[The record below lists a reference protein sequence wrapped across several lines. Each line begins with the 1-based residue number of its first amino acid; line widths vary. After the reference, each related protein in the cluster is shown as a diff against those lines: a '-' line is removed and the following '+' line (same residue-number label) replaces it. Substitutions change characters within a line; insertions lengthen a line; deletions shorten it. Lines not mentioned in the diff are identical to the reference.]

1 MKTLNEVIDG
11 LSALRDQDHEL
22 IDDAITTLIYL
33 DEVAAAGGWDVLK
46 RVSRAYAG
54 GDLYLYGRN
63 GMIYSR
69 GSGKTMPL
77 EDAIDEFVARVETDY

>member
-1 MKTLNEVIDG
+1 MKTLSEIIDG

-33 DEVAAAGGWDVLK
+33 DEVTAAMGWDVLK
-46 RVSRAYAG
+46 RVSKAYAG

-69 GSGKTMPL
+69 VSGKTMPV
-77 EDAIDEFVARVETDY
+77 EDAINEFVTKVESD

>member
-33 DEVAAAGGWDVLK
+33 DEVAAAMGWDVLK
-46 RVSRAYAG
+46 RVSKAYAG

-77 EDAIDEFVARVETDY
+77 EDAIDEFVARLESD